1 MAVTFLETPV
11 EYLKGVGPARAGML
25 KKELQIFTFGDLL
38 TFFPF
43 RYVDRSKFYRISEI
57 KDENAFIQ
65 IKAQIAHIQ
74 IVGSPR
80 NQRLIAT
87 VSDDSGEIDL
97 VWFHG
102 IKWIEEKLI
111 PLQEYII
118 FGKPAL
124 FNGRFNIPHPDL
136 EVPSIEP
143 LPLNETIRPVYSS
156 TEKLKSKGLD
166 FKGIGKL
173 IKTLMLNDRFHVP
186 ENLTTE
192 IMKPL
197 HLLSRQEAF
206 VNIHFPQ
213 SPELLSKAQAR
224 LKFEELFF
232 IQLRLA
238 RQRAGRLQK
247 QTGLPFLKVGDYVNG
262 FYHHHLSFELTRAQ
276 KRVIKEIR
284 ADLGSGNQMNRLL
297 QGDVGSGKTLVAL
310 MTMLIALD
318 NGCQCCLMAP
328 TEILANQ
335 HYQTISQMLA
345 GMDIN
350 VQLLT
355 GSTKTTRRTVIR
367 EGLLDG
373 TVNLLIGTHALLE
386 ENVRF
391 KKLGLVV
398 IDEQHRFGVAQR
410 AKLWKKNVIPPHVLV
425 MTATPIPR
433 TLAMTL
439 YGDLDNSVIDEMPPG
454 RKSVVTRHIYES
466 DRYKIFSFIRGKIRE
481 GRQIYIVYP
490 LIQESESLDLQNLE
504 DGYQTFLSEFPPP
517 CVVGMLHGQMKQ
529 PEKDAVMRRFVEN
542 RIHILVSTTVIE
554 VGVDVSNASVMVIE
568 NADRFGLSQLHQLR
582 GRVGRGGNQSY
593 CILVSGHALSAEA
606 RKRITTMVR
615 TTDGFEIAETDLQI
629 RGPGDLMGTQQS
641 GILNLRIADIVRDEK
656 ILHYARNL
664 ASDIIRDD
672 PALTQEKNDIL
683 ARHLRHIDQQ
693 SQNWGLIS

>member
-373 TVNLLIGTHALLE
+373 TVDLLIGTHALLE